1 MKTTSINIFSLNVP
15 CCNKCRYCL
24 LSWDGTIIGTSYN
37 RSLSFARKF
46 YEWLK
51 NNHSNLSFSYYFGYS
66 MDHPN
71 LFDVIKFLQETNSP
85 GGKFLQFDG
94 MKKRTNEELNE
105 FLEKLKESGIETLN
119 FTIYGKKE
127 FHDRFAGRIG
137 DFNLM
142 INTIN
147 IAKEKNIKVEVGIPV
162 IKENINQLTELVD
175 LISNKN
181 IRVSLFTPHC
191 GGKGIFLY
199 DSKITIDD
207 YESLDD
213 HIKKLFNR
221 NNNKTQSEWLLNPPK
236 EVENR
241 VLTLS
246 LTKENIDEL
255 ESKDFEDIIKSLEE
269 QDEKYYSIIP
279 SFNELLTKYCDKN
292 DNKLYTKKDLYMI
305 YRKKY
310 IDEKNIII
318 KDINDERY
326 SGSIRY

>member
-46 YEWLK
+46 YEWL
-51 NNHSNLSFSYYFGYS
+51 
-66 MDHPN
+66 
-71 LFDVIKFLQETNSP
+71 
-85 GGKFLQFDG
+85 
-94 MKKRTNEELNE
+94 
-105 FLEKLKESGIETLN
+105 
-119 FTIYGKKE
+119 
-127 FHDRFAGRIG
+127 
-137 DFNLM
+137 
-142 INTIN
+142 
-147 IAKEKNIKVEVGIPV
+147 
-162 IKENINQLTELVD
+162 
-175 LISNKN
+175 
-181 IRVSLFTPHC
+181 
-191 GGKGIFLY
+191 
-199 DSKITIDD
+199 
-207 YESLDD
+207 
-213 HIKKLFNR
+213 
-221 NNNKTQSEWLLNPPK
+221 LNPPK

-255 ESKDFEDIIKSLEE
+255 ESKDFEDIIKSLEK

-279 SFNELLTKYCDKN
+279 SFNELLTIYCDKN
-292 DNKLYTKKDLYMI
+292 DKKLYTKKDLYMI